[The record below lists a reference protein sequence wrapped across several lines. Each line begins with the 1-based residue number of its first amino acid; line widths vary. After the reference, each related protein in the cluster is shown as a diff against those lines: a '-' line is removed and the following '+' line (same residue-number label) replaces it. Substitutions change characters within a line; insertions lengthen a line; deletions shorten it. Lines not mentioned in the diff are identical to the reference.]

1 MVEPV
6 KLKTAYTQEQQDV
19 LKVLEHMTN
28 LAMEG
33 KVSSIA
39 IAYVRAD
46 RQTVSHSWSSSSTAP
61 AMTGAIAGLLLQ
73 YQLNSMALA
82 RANPDNEGEP
92 A

>member
-28 LAMEG
+28 LAQEG
-33 KVSSIA
+33 RVSSIA

-46 RQTVSHSWSSSSTAP
+46 RTSCSHAWSSSSTTP
-61 AMTGAIAGLLLQ
+61 AMTGAISGLLLQ

-82 RANPDNEGEP
+82 RQNPDNDGG
-92 A
+92 AS